1 MSPRAGKR
9 EGGHDGAAVRK
20 LVAVGAGK
28 GGSGVSMFAANL
40 AMFLAQIGKKVAL
53 VDANLAEAGLHA
65 WLGLPRPERTVAD
78 VLHGRVARAEDALVE
93 TRVGGLMFLAGSD
106 DPLLCARAA
115 AADLERLARGI
126 REIDVDFVVVD
137 LPAGLHD
144 LTLGLF
150 ADADLPIAVTSATPD
165 SVEST
170 YRLIRGAFLHA
181 LVRAS
186 RDDGRSFELLDAM
199 IARPGRPPAAREV
212 AAALE
217 GAGSPLSFEAARLAG
232 ALHPLLVVNQTK
244 VKSDLQLG
252 DAMVSAAAR
261 WMGLTPRFL
270 GSLEWDDNVW
280 LSLRRGQPLVIDYAQ
295 TRACKDLERL
305 VRRLLG
311 QDMQD
316 LLAPAPMPQP
326 TENQNLYEL
335 LEIYPGA
342 SDEEVRRALKR
353 VRDDFG
359 AGSLAVRGACTE
371 AERADY
377 QRRSEE
383 AHARLLDPARRRQYD
398 RQTFPEGFPRPKAEG
413 ARAEAAGAKRRA
425 ASREP
430 EVVVGGD
437 QIMDGPFLG
446 RLRREKGIELADISA
461 RAKISVTYLKAIEEE
476 RFPDLPA
483 PVYVRGY
490 VTELARYLKV
500 DPGRAVR
507 DFMNRLESSRRRRGK
522 V

>member
-1 MSPRAGKR
+1 LSPRAGRR
-9 EGGHDGAAVRK
+9 EGGSDGTAIRK
-20 LVAVGAGK
+20 VVAVGSGK
-28 GGSGVSMFAANL
+28 GGSGVSMLAANL

-65 WLGLPRPERTVAD
+65 WLGVPRPERTVAD

-106 DPLLCARAA
+106 DPLLCARATP
-115 AADLERLARGI
+115 ADLERLARGI
-126 REIDVDFVVVD
+126 RGIEADFVVAD

-150 ADADLPIAVTSATPD
+150 ADADVSIAVTSATPD
-165 SVEST
+165 AVEAT
-170 YRLIRGAFLHA
+170 YRLMRGAFLHA
-181 LVRAS
+181 LVRAAH
-186 RDDGRSFELLDAM
+186 GEERSFALLDAM
-199 IARPGRPPAAREV
+199 IVRPGRPPTARE
-212 AAALE
+212 ATAALE
-217 GAGSPLSFEAARLAG
+217 TAGSPLGAEAARLAG
-232 ALHPLLVVNQTK
+232 ASHPLLVVNQTK

-280 LSLRRGQPLVIDYAQ
+280 LALRRGQPLVIDYAQ
-295 TRACKDLERL
+295 TRACKDLERI

-311 QDMQD
+311 QDLQE
-316 LLAPAPMPQP
+316 LLAPSAVPQP
-326 TENQNLYEL
+326 TESQNLYEL

-383 AHARLLDPARRRQYD
+383 AHAQLLDPARRRQYD
-398 RQTFPEGFPRPKAEG
+398 RQIFPAGFPGPRPEGKG
-413 ARAEAAGAKRRA
+413 AVAAPKRRA
-425 ASREP
+425 ASRESD
-430 EVVVGGD
+430 VVVGGD

-446 RLRREKGIELADISA
+446 RLRREKGIELADISS
-461 RAKISVTYLKAIEEE
+461 RAKISVGYLKAIEEE
-476 RFPDLPA
+476 RFADLPA

-500 DPGRAVR
+500 DPNRAVR
-507 DFMNRLESSRRRRGK
+507 DFMNRLEASRRRRGR
-522 V
+522 